1 MMLAL
6 HRTAVVLGCVLLL
19 AACGS
24 AAPPRFHSLLGAPLR
39 PGAPSMAWQLGA
51 VTIPAQA
58 DQPQFVLRRAD
69 GSYAVLEQERWVAPL
84 QDELREAL
92 AERLTSR
99 LGPAMAP
106 PAAGH
111 AEWRV
116 TVEVQRFD
124 AAPGRATLVAQ
135 WHVQSGST
143 GLRCTAQLDQD
154 AADGVP
160 ALAAAQR
167 RNLERLATALAEA
180 LAALDAGRVP
190 ACAG

>member
-1 MMLAL
+1 MKQAMR
-6 HRTAVVLGCVLLL
+6 RTAIVLGALWL

-39 PGAPSMAWQLGA
+39 PAPPSMAWQLA
-51 VTIPAQA
+51 ALTLPAQV

-92 AERLTSR
+92 AERLTAR
-99 LGPAMAP
+99 LGPTTAA

-124 AAPGRATLVAQ
+124 AAPGRATLVALWRAQ
-135 WHVQSGST
+135 GGGT
-143 GLRCTAQLDQD
+143 GLRCTTPLEQEV
-154 AADGVP
+154 ADGVP
-160 ALAAAQR
+160 ALAAGQR
-167 RNLERLATALAEA
+167 RNVERLAAALADA
-180 LAALDAGRVP
+180 LVQLDAGRVP
-190 ACAG
+190 ACPG